1 MKCAKCNE
9 EFNKQELVKARDA
22 KGKRA
27 VSKSAKNYCVSC
39 EQLVYDRAVIE
50 DVFDQ
55 RFMELGYY
63 KAKDKGVR
71 GKYISMIKTFLQ
83 KLENEGYTMTQVRRI
98 LEYMEGN
105 KKITLDEHTLLLIPY
120 NFVEVSK
127 YHNELYRIATNKSYG
142 YIPPTDEEVVVKP
155 PHRPNKK
162 AIKVTNIELI

>member
-1 MKCAKCNE
+1 MKCAKCDE
-9 EFNKQELVKARDA
+9 EFNKQDLVKARNA

-27 VSKSAKNYCVSC
+27 VSQSAKNYCVPC

-63 KAKDKGVR
+63 KPTDKGIR
-71 GKYISMIKTFLQ
+71 SKYIKMIKNFLQ
-83 KLENEGYTMTQVRRI
+83 RLENEGYTMTQVKLI
-98 LEYMEGN
+98 LEYMIV
-105 KKITLDEHTLLLIPY
+105 KKKVVLDENTLLSIPY

-127 YHNELYRIATNKSYG
+127 YHNELYRIATSKSYG
-142 YIPPTDEEVVVKP
+142 YIPPTDEEVVVKL